1 MFQAE
6 VIADSINPR
15 GVRLTTMQ
23 VTYPRIILAE
33 MNTHRRFSR
42 NTASSRAI
50 PIAKMI
56 AQVSN
61 EPYVPMHWGSNKPG
75 MQAGDEITGGHKEMA
90 VAGWTVAARQ
100 AVEYAEW
107 FRDLGVHKQIV
118 NRLLEPFM
126 WTTQIISST
135 EWDNFF
141 AQRISEYAQPE
152 MRKIA
157 ELMKSALDASVPAR
171 LFEGDWHTP
180 YCRSEFADVRVSAA
194 RCARVSY
201 KTFDGITDPEKDL
214 ELYNKLVSQGHWS
227 PLEHVAMCDSDSN
240 AYLSRNFVKGW
251 AQLRAVVEGKRAS
264 VAKTVE

>member
-56 AQVSN
+56 EQVRN
-61 EPYVPMHWGSNKPG
+61 DPYVPIHWGSNKPG
-75 MQAGDEITGGHKEMA
+75 MQAGDEIACKEMA
-90 VAGWTVAARQ
+90 AAGWRTAVQQ
-100 AVEYAEW
+100 AIEDAEW
-107 FRDLGVHKQIV
+107 FHDLGVHKQVV

-180 YCRSEFADVRVSAA
+180 YCKDEFADVRVSAA

-214 ELYNKLVSQGHWS
+214 ELYSKLVSQGHWS

-240 AYLSRNFVKGW
+240 AYMSRNFVKGW
-251 AQLRAVVEGKRAS
+251 TQFRAVVEGMRAL
-264 VAKTVE
+264 VAKIVE